1 MDPES
6 ALNYLGSKFLFLAF
20 LRRRSSSAL
29 ESQSISQCGPQSI
42 RITWGAYLKLWFFAL
57 KMDLLNQNL
66 WELIPLTSPHEGC
79 YVH

>member
-42 RITWGAYLKLWFFAL
+42 RITWGAYLKL
-57 KMDLLNQNL
+57 
-66 WELIPLTSPHEGC
+66 
-79 YVH
+79 